1 MLQKYINR
9 FLCCFLILLSPMY
22 LLAQTKAEKNAIKQE
37 LKAIKKM
44 KPVDIRKMKINYEE
58 QLEEKDIEINIS
70 HKKADTMQAYLYGM
84 QNKYNELQKNCGN
97 KTTRV
102 YGVLSAVQAKGY
114 YYRIQLGAFKNFD
127 LKNKINKDDQS
138 IQVEYLKGLEKY
150 MIGLFFSIEDA
161 AAYRKDIQQ
170 MGIKD
175 AFIVPYKDG
184 IRITHQEAREGIAAQ
199 SAALAE

>member
-1 MLQKYINR
+1 MLSKYIYR
-9 FLCCFLILLSPMY
+9 FLCCFLILVSPMY

-37 LKAIKKM
+37 LKALKKL
-44 KPVDIRKMKINYEE
+44 KPADIRKLKISFEE
-58 QLEEKDIEINIS
+58 QLEEKEIEIAIA
-70 HKKADTMQAYLYGM
+70 KKKTDTMQAYLYGM
-84 QNKYNELQKNCGN
+84 QNKYSDLQKNCEN

-127 LKNKINKDDQS
+127 LKNKMNKDDQS

-150 MIGLFFSIEDA
+150 MIGLFFTFEDA
-161 AAYRKDIQQ
+161 VSYRKDIQQ

-184 IRITHQEAREGIAAQ
+184 IRITHQQAREGIAAQ
-199 SAALAE
+199 SAALAQ

>member
-1 MLQKYINR
+1 MLQKYIYSLS
-9 FLCCFLILLSPMY
+9 LCIIFALIPYLSN
-22 LLAQTKAEKNAIKQE
+22 AQTKAEKKVIKQE

-44 KPVDIRKMKINYEE
+44 KPAEIRKMKLNFEE
-58 QLEEKDIEINIS
+58 QLEEKEIEIALS
-70 HKKADTMQAYLYGM
+70 QKKADTMQAYLFGM

-150 MIGLFFSIEDA
+150 MIGLFFTFEDA

-199 SAALAE
+199 SAATAQ

>member
-1 MLQKYINR
+1 MLQKYIYR
-9 FLCCFLILLSPMY
+9 FLCCLVILVSPMY
-22 LLAQTKAEKNAIKQE
+22 LLAQTKAENKAIKQE

-44 KPVDIRKMKINYEE
+44 KAVDIRKMKISLEE
-58 QLEEKDIEINIS
+58 QIEEKEIEVAVS
-70 HKKADTMQAYLYGM
+70 QKKTDTMQAYLYGM
-84 QNKYNELQKNCGN
+84 QNKYSELQKNCGN

-150 MIGLFFSIEDA
+150 MIGLFFTLEDA
-161 AAYRKDIQQ
+161 VAYRKDIQQ

-184 IRITHQEAREGIAAQ
+184 IRITHQQAREGIAAQ
-199 SAALAE
+199 SAVLAQ

>member
-1 MLQKYINR
+1 M
-9 FLCCFLILLSPMY
+9 
-22 LLAQTKAEKNAIKQE
+22 
-37 LKAIKKM
+37 
-44 KPVDIRKMKINYEE
+44 
-58 QLEEKDIEINIS
+58 
-70 HKKADTMQAYLYGM
+70 
-84 QNKYNELQKNCGN
+84 
-97 KTTRV
+97 

-138 IQVEYLKGLEKY
+138 IQVEFLKGLEKY

-199 SAALAE
+199 SATKAQ

>member
-1 MLQKYINR
+1 
-9 FLCCFLILLSPMY
+9 MY

-58 QLEEKDIEINIS
+58 QLEEKEIEIIIS
-70 HKKADTMQAYLYGM
+70 HKKTDTMQAYFYGM
-84 QNKYNELQKNCGN
+84 QNKFNQLQKNCGS
-97 KTTRV
+97 KSARV
-102 YGVLSAVQAKGY
+102 YDFSSVVQAKGY

-150 MIGLFFSIEDA
+150 MIGLFFTFEDA
-161 AAYRKDIQQ
+161 VAYRKDIQK

-175 AFIVPYKDG
+175 AFIVPYKEG
-184 IRITHQEAREGIAAQ
+184 IRITHQKAREGIAAQ
-199 SAALAE
+199 SAALAQ